1 LFCSCDLDL
10 DPITLI
16 YEHDGTILKRYRQ
29 TKELSRP
36 KLEHYKQTIHRQ
48 SQMRPKA
55 FTMPH
60 SRVVTTAATCAQPD
74 LARLGFD
81 HRTIRCRA
89 CRCPMLLCIKTAS
102 AKDFRHEHGEKRY
115 LFHVSSHR
123 WTCDRRRALSADG
136 CLSAS
141 LARRLIDP
149 PRTCFHPCR
158 LPAPPRRVYASLAVV
173 STSSAASKVT
183 RCTPQVVIQQ
193 RFITFFSGPG
203 SQSPGHGGVPCH
215 HPCEITRQRAV
226 IISRICF
233 AAAAH
238 KSPPE
243 N

>member
-1 LFCSCDLDL
+1 MKKAFNKQGYLSVEGKQETQTRFFCSCDLDLDPMTWPGYSEDVFAYEKWSFRSRHSNFRAPSRTHRHLFCSCDLDL

-89 CRCPMLLCIKTAS
+89 CRCPMLLCI
-102 AKDFRHEHGEKRY
+102 
-115 LFHVSSHR
+115 
-123 WTCDRRRALSADG
+123 
-136 CLSAS
+136 
-141 LARRLIDP
+141 
-149 PRTCFHPCR
+149 
-158 LPAPPRRVYASLAVV
+158 
-173 STSSAASKVT
+173 
-183 RCTPQVVIQQ
+183 
-193 RFITFFSGPG
+193 
-203 SQSPGHGGVPCH
+203 
-215 HPCEITRQRAV
+215 
-226 IISRICF
+226 
-233 AAAAH
+233 
-238 KSPPE
+238 
-243 N
+243 